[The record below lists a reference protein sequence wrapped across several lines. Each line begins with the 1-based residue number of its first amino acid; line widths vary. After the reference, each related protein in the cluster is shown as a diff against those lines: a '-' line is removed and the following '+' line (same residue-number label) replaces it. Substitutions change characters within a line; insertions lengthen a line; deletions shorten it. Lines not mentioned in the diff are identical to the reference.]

1 MSRNGSGV
9 YSLPV
14 STWNPAIDGV
24 SATAPDWQNLAN
36 DIAAAL
42 TQSLSSD
49 GQTPITGNLPMT
61 GNKLTGLGAGSATG
75 DSVRWE
81 QLFSQGTPQNLA
93 SAATTDIG
101 AQNSVFLNITGT
113 TTITS
118 FGTNY
123 NGPRY
128 IRFDSALTLTHN
140 ATTLILPGA
149 ANITTAAG
157 DSAIVLPSGSPANG
171 WRVAGYQKADGSPLA
186 IPNGFVTYE
195 KLGSNVTPILTGR
208 NKIINGAIKVD
219 QRNAGGSQTFTAGA
233 ALSYCV
239 DRWYGYCTGANI
251 TGQRIALSNAQNR
264 FRFTGAASNT
274 GVGFGQRIEA
284 VNSMDLAGGTA
295 TLNVKLSSSSLTSIT
310 WTAFHANTTDE
321 FGTLASPT
329 RTQIATGTF
338 TINSTEATYST
349 NISIPSAATT
359 GIEIVFTGG
368 ALLATQTL
376 TIGDAQLEV
385 GSVVTPFEHRLYG
398 MELALCQRYYE
409 KAAAAQYISYTSG
422 NVSQILTGMWA
433 VQKRASPSM
442 SLDGSIAV
450 QTLINVSAVLG
461 TVGWTAGVTGTGAS
475 GAVHS
480 ATIIGSCEL

>member
-1 MSRNGSGV
+1 
-9 YSLPV
+9 
-14 STWNPAIDGV
+14 
-24 SATAPDWQNLAN
+24 
-36 DIAAAL
+36 
-42 TQSLSSD
+42 
-49 GQTPITGNLPMT
+49 
-61 GNKLTGLGAGSATG
+61 
-75 DSVRWE
+75 
-81 QLFSQGTPQNLA
+81 
-93 SAATTDIG
+93 
-101 AQNSVFLNITGT
+101 LNITGT

-157 DSAIVLPSGSPANG
+157 DSAIVVPSGSPANG

-186 IPNGFVTYE
+186 IPDNSVTYE

-264 FRFTGAASNT
+264 FRFTGAVSNT

-310 WTAFHANTTDE
+310 WTAFYANTTDA

-349 NISIPSAATT
+349 NISVPSAATT

-385 GSVVTPFEHRLYG
+385 GSVVTPFEHRPYG

-409 KAAAAQYISYTSG
+409 VFTNNSGAAQNIFLSYGVGS
-422 NVSQILTGMWA
+422 SAA
-433 VQKRASPSM
+433 VANTYSFNTQKRAAP
-442 SLDGSIAV
+442 
-450 QTLINVSAVLG
+450 
-461 TVGWTAGVTGTGAS
+461 TVTISGVTYSNSAFS
-475 GAVHS
+475 LIS
-480 ATIIGSCEL
+480 ATSSNFTLQLSSSSASMAQVNAPNGTTWMTAAIEL